1 MARPNDI
8 LEQEEFI
15 ESYMENNLGK
25 TAMDYYND
33 SSLDENVLT
42 DELDTQLRRNERK
55 LKHEH
60 IKEIAVRLLFN
71 ATVVIIVILL
81 VLWFSN
87 KS

>member
-15 ESYMENNLGK
+15 ESYMENNPGK

-81 VLWFSN
+81 ILWFSN
-87 KS
+87 